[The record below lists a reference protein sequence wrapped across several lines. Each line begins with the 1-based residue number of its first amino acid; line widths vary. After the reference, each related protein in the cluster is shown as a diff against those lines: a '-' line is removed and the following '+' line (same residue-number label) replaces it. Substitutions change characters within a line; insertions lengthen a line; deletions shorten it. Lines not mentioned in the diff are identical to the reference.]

1 MESKRENYVERLLS
15 HRWNGLVKVITGIR
29 RCGKSYLLFKLFK
42 DRLLSEG
49 IDPNDIIEIKLEEI
63 DSISLRNP
71 ISLHDYIKSRTA
83 DKRKRYVFID
93 EIQMV
98 PNIRNPYID
107 GGDDITFYE
116 TLNSL
121 LNTGYLDIYIT
132 GSNSR
137 MLSSDILTQ
146 FRDRGDEFRIHPL
159 SFSEYFSAVGG
170 DRNLAYTDYLTFG
183 GMPRLLTID
192 SDREK
197 AEYLKGLFTETYLK
211 DIKER
216 HRIDHPEVLEG
227 IIDFISS
234 NIGSLTNPKQIAS
247 HFKEVSEGTV
257 RTYIDYLKD
266 AFLFTEAQRFD
277 VKGKKYFSYPNKYYC
292 EDLGLRN
299 GRLNF
304 RQQEKTHMM
313 ENAIYNELRIRGYS
327 VDVGVVTINAKDS
340 EGRSVR
346 ILKEIDFIASRY
358 EEKVYIQ
365 SAFSIS
371 DEEKLHSE
379 TDQFRYTGDSFRK
392 IVVREDVGKRWF
404 DENGVLHINVVD
416 LMLDKNLI

>member
-49 IDPNDIIEIKLEEI
+49 IDPSDIIEIKLEEI

-98 PNIRNPYID
+98 PNIRNPYVD

-299 GRLNF
+299 ARLNF

-327 VDVGVVTINAKDS
+327 VDVGVVTINTKDS

-346 ILKEIDFIASRY
+346 IPKEIDFVANRY

-416 LMLDKNLI
+416 FMLDKNLI

>member
-1 MESKRENYVERLLS
+1 MESKREDYVERLLS
-15 HRWNGLVKVITGIR
+15 HRWNGLVKIITGIR

-49 IDPNDIIEIKLEEI
+49 VNSSDIIEIKLEEI

-71 ISLHDYIKSRTA
+71 VSLHNYIKSRTA
-83 DKRKRYVFID
+83 DGRKRYVFID

-98 PNIRNPYID
+98 PNIRNPYVD

-234 NIGSLTNPKQIAS
+234 NIGLLTNPKQIAS

-327 VDVGVVTINAKDS
+327 VDVGAVTINAKDS

-346 ILKEIDFIASRY
+346 IPKEIDFIANRY

-365 SAFSIS
+365 SAFSIP
-371 DEEKLHSE
+371 DDEKLHSE

-404 DENGVLHINVVD
+404 DENGILHINVVD
-416 LMLDKNLI
+416 FMLDKNLI

>member
-15 HRWNGLVKVITGIR
+15 HRWNGLVKIITGIR

-49 IDPNDIIEIKLEEI
+49 IDPSDIIEIKLEEI

-98 PNIRNPYID
+98 PNIRNPYVD

-299 GRLNF
+299 ARLNF

-327 VDVGVVTINAKDS
+327 VDVGVVTINTKDS

-346 ILKEIDFIASRY
+346 IPKEIDFVANRY

-416 LMLDKNLI
+416 FMLDKNLI

>member
-1 MESKRENYVERLLS
+1 
-15 HRWNGLVKVITGIR
+15 
-29 RCGKSYLLFKLFK
+29 
-42 DRLLSEG
+42 
-49 IDPNDIIEIKLEEI
+49 
-63 DSISLRNP
+63 
-71 ISLHDYIKSRTA
+71 
-83 DKRKRYVFID
+83 
-93 EIQMV
+93 
-98 PNIRNPYID
+98 
-107 GGDDITFYE
+107 
-116 TLNSL
+116 
-121 LNTGYLDIYIT
+121 
-132 GSNSR
+132 
-137 MLSSDILTQ
+137 
-146 FRDRGDEFRIHPL
+146 
-159 SFSEYFSAVGG
+159 
-170 DRNLAYTDYLTFG
+170 
-183 GMPRLLTID
+183 MPRLLTID

-299 GRLNF
+299 ARLNF

-327 VDVGVVTINAKDS
+327 VDVGVVTINTKDS

-346 ILKEIDFIASRY
+346 IPKEIDFVANRY

-416 LMLDKNLI
+416 FMLDKNLI